1 MMRRGGET
9 RQAGGSG
16 LRACLCILLG
26 ILLALSAT
34 GCATAP
40 RQAFDLAAAAG
51 ALPRAER
58 GGPSLVVREM
68 TAAPPTSSARI
79 VVRDADGSVYIL
91 PDSEWSAPLPR
102 LLRDRMVE
110 ALQRAGVAA
119 AAYGLAGAALST
131 DIRRFEIDVARN
143 VAVVE
148 LSVQLVDAN
157 TGAARAAQSFVA
169 EAPAPEHTGAPA
181 VMALTG
187 AAGQALAKAAS
198 WARGKL

>member
-1 MMRRGGET
+1 MMRMSEKAR
-9 RQAGGSG
+9 RAGPW
-16 LRACLCILLG
+16 R
-26 ILLALSAT
+26 LLAFLCLLLASLEA
-34 GCATAP
+34 GCAMAP

-51 ALPRAER
+51 TLPRAER
-58 GGPSLVVREM
+58 GGPSLVVREP

-79 VVRDADGSVYIL
+79 VVRDADGSVFIL
-91 PDSEWSAPLPR
+91 PGVEWTGPLPP

-119 AAYGLAGAALST
+119 AAYSLAGTALST

-148 LSVQLVDAN
+148 LSVRLVDAN

-169 EAPAPEHTGAPA
+169 EAPAPDHTGAAA
-181 VMALTG
+181 VMALTE
-187 AAGQALAKAAS
+187 AAGQALSKLAV
-198 WARGKL
+198 WARGKV